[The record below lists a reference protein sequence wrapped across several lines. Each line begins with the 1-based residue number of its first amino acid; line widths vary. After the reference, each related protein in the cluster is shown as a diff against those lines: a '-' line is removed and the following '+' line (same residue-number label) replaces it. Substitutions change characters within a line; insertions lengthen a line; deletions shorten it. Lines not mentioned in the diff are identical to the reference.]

1 MNLLTMEHVSKAYTD
16 RVLLDD
22 VGFGINKN
30 EKIGVIGVNGM
41 GKSTLLK
48 IVAGIEESD
57 AGTISMGNQVK
68 ICYLPQTP
76 VFEAGTT
83 ILRAATEAYVRRTE
97 EKGGTCPGT
106 FNTGRH
112 SGP

>member
-48 IVAGIEESD
+48 IVAGIEAEPLDDRGRSKVYAES
-57 AGTISMGNQVK
+57 AWI
-68 ICYLPQTP
+68 YRL
-76 VFEAGTT
+76 
-83 ILRAATEAYVRRTE
+83 
-97 EKGGTCPGT
+97 
-106 FNTGRH
+106 
-112 SGP
+112 

>member
-57 AGTISMGNQVK
+57 EYWAQV
-68 ICYLPQTP
+68 IEQTHI
-76 VFEAGTT
+76 VSEKYQKNGFVDYM
-83 ILRAATEAYVRRTE
+83 LFAYVDYL
-97 EKGGTCPGT
+97 EKMY
-106 FNTGRH
+106 NKSKELRKEREKNEQ
-112 SGP
+112 